1 MCHKTAYLRKSVL
14 LHSKCLKTERQPE
27 SIFYVYQKRIS
38 EERNWSGHI
47 YSTTQ
52 TTLSYLIPAGVY
64 IKWPLTQTK
73 AGMLLGNRVKRRL
86 EWWRWERGWEKI
98 KLHKFTGRSQ
108 NAKERKLKVKKLSL
122 FFLGFWF
129 FRFLNR
135 NFVKFSELLLF
146 AFHVILPLYLV
157 SKDFYAT
164 ISKFLTLHIT
174 CVVHSKEC
182 YLVFTKS
189 LIVEIDRFRA
199 LKEINLILFGGVR
212 HHNTK
217 LNPSVCGILS
227 VSYYF
232 NLCVKK

>member
-1 MCHKTAYLRKSVL
+1 MFKNWKRARIHFL
-14 LHSKCLKTERQPE
+14 CL
-27 SIFYVYQKRIS
+27 S
-38 EERNWSGHI
+38 EEDFWRKELVGSCIQYYTNYTILPHPCWCLHKMAPDSNK
-47 YSTTQ
+47 SR
-52 TTLSYLIPAGVY
+52 
-64 IKWPLTQTK
+64 K
-73 AGMLLGNRVKRRL
+73 APWKPC
-86 EWWRWERGWEKI
+86 EEKI
-98 KLHKFTGRSQ
+98 RVMKMGKRMGKKFNYINLQ
-108 NAKERKLKVKKLSL
+108 EERKLKVKKLSL

-135 NFVKFSELLLF
+135 NFVKFSELLFF

-174 CVVHSKEC
+174 GAVHSKEC

>member
-1 MCHKTAYLRKSVL
+1 M
-14 LHSKCLKTERQPE
+14 
-27 SIFYVYQKRIS
+27 
-38 EERNWSGHI
+38 
-47 YSTTQ
+47 
-52 TTLSYLIPAGVY
+52 
-64 IKWPLTQTK
+64 
-73 AGMLLGNRVKRRL
+73 
-86 EWWRWERGWEKI
+86 
-98 KLHKFTGRSQ
+98 
-108 NAKERKLKVKKLSL
+108 KKLSL

-135 NFVKFSELLLF
+135 NFVKFSELLFF

-232 NLCVKK
+232 NLCVKKIKNPESSKPSNLFTPHLTHREIRNARSDFSLQVDSGIPFVFTWAQLWLWRWDFVVFFLFGSVPSFGKIFGHVCGMVDVPFNWITFLANQMLILDRSQSSVHEELWMKSF

>member
-1 MCHKTAYLRKSVL
+1 
-14 LHSKCLKTERQPE
+14 
-27 SIFYVYQKRIS
+27 
-38 EERNWSGHI
+38 
-47 YSTTQ
+47 
-52 TTLSYLIPAGVY
+52 
-64 IKWPLTQTK
+64 
-73 AGMLLGNRVKRRL
+73 MLLGNCVKRRL

-135 NFVKFSELLLF
+135 NFVKFSELLFF

-199 LKEINLILFGGVR
+199 LKEINFILFGGGSTSQHKIESISLWNFVSILLFQFMCE
-212 HHNTK
+212 K
-217 LNPSVCGILS
+217 IKNPESKPSNLFTPHLTHREIRNARSDFSLQVDSGIPFVFTWAQLWLWRWDFLGFFCWGACQVLERILGTSVGW
-227 VSYYF
+227 
-232 NLCVKK
+232 

>member
-1 MCHKTAYLRKSVL
+1 MFKNWKTA
-14 LHSKCLKTERQPE
+14 
-27 SIFYVYQKRIS
+27 RIHFLCSS
-38 EERNWSGHI
+38 EEDFWRKELVGSYIQYYTNYTILPHPCWCLHKMAPDSNKSGNAPWKPCEEKI
-47 YSTTQ
+47 
-52 TTLSYLIPAGVY
+52 
-64 IKWPLTQTK
+64 
-73 AGMLLGNRVKRRL
+73 RVMKMGKRM
-86 EWWRWERGWEKI
+86 GKKI
-98 KLHKFTGRSQ
+98 KLHKCTGRSQ

-135 NFVKFSELLLF
+135 NFVKFSELLFF